1 MNMKVRH
8 FLQIALVAA
17 SFGVPNGAS
26 AQDKTE
32 SERNLEAFPAAPSG
46 SYRYVIHLP
55 PLEKEQDAKVE
66 IIAGRNATV
75 DCNISWFGGS
85 LTPGTVEGWG
95 FDYFTLTASDRMSGT
110 LMACPEDSKRTDFV
124 PVRGENFMLRY
135 NSRLPIVIYAKDGL
149 EIRYRIWK
157 PSDET
162 HNAQRG

>member
-8 FLQIALVAA
+8 FLLTALVAV

-32 SERNLEAFPAAPSG
+32 SERKFALFPPAASG

-85 LTPGTVEGWG
+85 LTPSTIEGWG

-110 LMACPEDSKRTDFV
+110 LMACPPDSKRTAFV
-124 PVRGENFMLRY
+124 PVRGEDFMLRY

>member
-1 MNMKVRH
+1 MKVRQ
-8 FLQIALVAA
+8 FLQIALIAG
-17 SFGVPNGAS
+17 SFGLSHGAS
-26 AQDKTE
+26 AEGRTE
-32 SERNLEAFPAAPSG
+32 SERNLEAFPAAASG

-55 PLEKEQDAKVE
+55 PLENEHDAKVE

-95 FDYFTLTASDRMSGT
+95 FDYFTLAASDRMSGT
-110 LMACPEDSKRTDFV
+110 LMACPEGSKRTDFV

-135 NSRLPIVIYAKDGL
+135 NSRLPIVIYAKDGF

-162 HNAQRG
+162 HNAKRG

>member
-1 MNMKVRH
+1 MTMKARQ
-8 FLQIALVAA
+8 FLQIGLIAA
-17 SFGVPNGAS
+17 SFAVPQVAS
-26 AQDKTE
+26 AEGKTE
-32 SERNLEAFPAAPSG
+32 SERNLQAFPAAPSG

-85 LTPGTVEGWG
+85 LTPSTVEGWG

-135 NSRLPIVIYAKDGL
+135 NSRLPIVIYAKDGF

-157 PSDET
+157 PSEET
-162 HNAQRG
+162 HNAERG

>member
-8 FLQIALVAA
+8 FLQIALVAV
-17 SFGVPNGAS
+17 SFGVPHGAI

-55 PLEKEQDAKVE
+55 RLEKEQDAKVE

-85 LTPGTVEGWG
+85 LTPST
-95 FDYFTLTASDRMSGT
+95 TISL
-110 LMACPEDSKRTDFV
+110 
-124 PVRGENFMLRY
+124 
-135 NSRLPIVIYAKDGL
+135 
-149 EIRYRIWK
+149 
-157 PSDET
+157 
-162 HNAQRG
+162 